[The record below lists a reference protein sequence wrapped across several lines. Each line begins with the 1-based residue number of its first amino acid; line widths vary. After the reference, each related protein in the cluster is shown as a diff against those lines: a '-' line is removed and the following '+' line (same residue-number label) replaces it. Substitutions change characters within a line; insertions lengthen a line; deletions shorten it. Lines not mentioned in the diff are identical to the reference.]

1 MAPGIDMLHHFG
13 PLTRSKST
21 STHGLL
27 DANTSSKDSFDYS
40 RFRRHF
46 ATLFDRIV
54 RLASSPAAINP
65 AEVTAEP
72 SAEEKPQPQPQPQ
85 QVDEI
90 GNMQRMLGETGL
102 PLAPPKRRTNMS
114 SSLEAVEDDEEYDED
129 DLREDVGYRKDYGA
143 TDEEKSQANTK
154 KRSEWVN
161 EDFELPTTEELFSDL
176 GIWW

>member
-27 DANTSSKDSFDYS
+27 DANAGTRDSFDYS

-54 RLASSPAAINP
+54 RLASSPVAVYP
-65 AEVTAEP
+65 EKTTEEP
-72 SAEEKPQPQPQPQ
+72 PTEEKPPAAQ

-90 GNMQRMLGETGL
+90 ENMQRMLGKKGL
-102 PLAPPKRRTNMS
+102 PLAPPKRKTNMS
-114 SSLEAVEDDEEYDED
+114 SSLEAVEDDEEYDEE
-129 DLREDVGYRKDYGA
+129 DLREDVGYRKEYGA
-143 TDEEKSQANTK
+143 TDQKNPSNK